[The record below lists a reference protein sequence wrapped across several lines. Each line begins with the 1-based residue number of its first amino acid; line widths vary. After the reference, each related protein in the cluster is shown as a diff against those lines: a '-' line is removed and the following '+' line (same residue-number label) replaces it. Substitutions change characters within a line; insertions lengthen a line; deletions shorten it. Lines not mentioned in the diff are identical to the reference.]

1 MSQNIE
7 VTGMSE
13 SSKDGKPL
21 DLERLN
27 TTFMQNDAIVKQIL
41 SAFKDS
47 FGDFEGQ
54 FREAENAG
62 DVECMSRL
70 AHSLKGSA
78 GNIAAD
84 EIASQAADLQHKID
98 DGVAQDQIDHSF
110 DHLLESLDELNK
122 YIDDIV

>member
-1 MSQNIE
+1 MSDKEQ
-7 VTGMSE
+7 
-13 SSKDGKPL
+13 DGKPL
-21 DLERLN
+21 DMDRLN
-27 TTFMQNDAIVKQIL
+27 TTFMQNDAIIKQIL

-54 FREAENAG
+54 FRDAESAG

-84 EIASQAADLQHKID
+84 ELASQAADLQHQID
-98 DGVAQDQIDHSF
+98 DGVAQDQISDSF
-110 DHLLESLDELNK
+110 DQLLEGLDELNK